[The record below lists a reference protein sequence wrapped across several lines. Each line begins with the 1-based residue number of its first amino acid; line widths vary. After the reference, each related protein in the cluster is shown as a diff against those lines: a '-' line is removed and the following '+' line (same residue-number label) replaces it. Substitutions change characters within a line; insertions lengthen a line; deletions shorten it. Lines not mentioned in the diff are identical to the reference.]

1 MNTNKLRELLG
12 YKLVFGLSGT
22 APTDAEVSL
31 FAHAH
36 ARGLILYRRNCVSAE
51 QIRQLV
57 SGMEERLGYRLLV
70 CIDHEGGRVVMP
82 PEGVTAFPDNYAW
95 TQAGATPAMVEEQGR
110 LEAEELRALGIDLNF
125 SPVADVATDTYNP
138 GILSRSYGTE
148 AKLCAEMV
156 SARIRGLQG
165 GGISATAKHYPGK
178 GHATVD
184 AHLKLPVI
192 NSTLEEME
200 SKHLL
205 PFFAAITA
213 DADCI
218 MSSHPLY
225 RNIDDSG
232 PATFSKKLI
241 SVLLREKY
249 GFKGVIV
256 SDALEMGAITEVA
269 PVEDAIIKAEEAGHD
284 LLLVCTPGPA
294 QQKAC
299 DALFEHYESGKGDMA
314 RLEKSVARIRKLHEK
329 RPQRF
334 GPQHSD
340 AKAASVLA
348 EQVAKRSAK
357 ILQTGRLT
365 LPITKEQLQ
374 SADSLVIVPRYKD
387 ISSTVMI
394 EPGMEDMEIFV
405 RQVLGLEKRRPDFL
419 HLPMN
424 PTQEDLKDLEKR
436 LSGKQLVLLLLWDAG
451 LSSGWQKVL
460 ELTQKLATK
469 PAVILMRDFYD
480 ARYLRPH
487 TCAITGYGF
496 RKYQTAAALRLLV
509 QKS

>member
-22 APTDAEVSL
+22 APTEAEMSL

-36 ARGLILYRRNCVSAE
+36 ARGLILYRRNCVSSE

-57 SGMEERLGYRLLV
+57 CGMEARLGYRILV

-95 TQAGATPAMVEEQGR
+95 TQAEATPAMVEEQGR

-125 SPVADVATDTYNP
+125 SPVADVATATYNP
-138 GILSRSYGTE
+138 GILSRSYGTD

-192 NSTLEEME
+192 NSTLAEME

-205 PFFAAITA
+205 PFFAAIKA

-225 RNIDDSG
+225 RNIDNSG

-241 SVLLREKY
+241 SVLLRKTY

-299 DALFEHYESGKGDMA
+299 DALFEHYRAGQGNME
-314 RLEKSVARIRKLHEK
+314 RLEESAARIKTLHEK
-329 RPQRF
+329 RPVRF
-334 GPQHSD
+334 GPPPSEE
-340 AKAASVLA
+340 KAAPALA
-348 EQVAKRSAK
+348 EQVAKRSAR

-365 LPITKEQLQ
+365 LPISAEELQ
-374 SADSLVIVPRYKD
+374 ATDSLVIVPRYAD
-387 ISSTVMI
+387 ISATVMI
-394 EPGMEDMEIFV
+394 EDGMENMEMFV
-405 RQVLGLEKRRPDFL
+405 RQTLNLQKGRPDFL
-419 HLPMN
+419 HLPVN
-424 PTQEDLKDLEKR
+424 PAEKDLALLEKR
-436 LSGKQLVLLLLWDAG
+436 LSGKQLVFLLMWDAG
-451 LSSGWQKVL
+451 LSSGWQKAL
-460 ELTQKLATK
+460 ELTQKLAQK
-469 PAVILMRDFYD
+469 PAIVLMRDYYD
-480 ARYLRPH
+480 ARFLLPH
-487 TCAITGYGF
+487 SCAVTAYGF
-496 RKYQTAAALRLLV
+496 RKYQTAAALRLLA
-509 QKS
+509 QKA